1 MQSGSTVFSLGAKG
15 SAFEL
20 AKSCSRGQ
28 DMHLPSI
35 HKRAAKPPLH
45 ASSETT
51 WGKADSFS
59 SRENEQPEGCYGIP
73 KGDESMQALRR
84 HVELLIDREINS
96 KARTRYI
103 ASCCALFVPLSA
115 LFLYRIYRVY
125 PMLETCLDAL
135 EPERLDPQLLRVICA
150 KGLPEGCPALRSVYW
165 RILLHCLPLEAS
177 KWQEHRRTLREA
189 YESYKA
195 EFIREPEAVR
205 RLRRMQ
211 QEQQE
216 KNRQKPQEGFT
227 EELSSGSSPDGGAS
241 GCGKDSSIGSTAA
254 SDGVKT
260 AQKASQSGD
269 QRSNRSQSASSIAV
283 AAVSDH
289 PLCRSATSEWRGY
302 WVDAEVFDQINKDVF
317 RTRPE
322 LCFFAMNPQQTVM
335 RQQQLH
341 LYPPPPTRLA
351 QPQHQQ
357 QSDEVPLLVNYYDLL
372 QQQRQSQQQQGVSAA
387 LGDSV
392 KGNSSSAHS
401 GNGGNTGTT
410 LSGTDSHQE
419 SSRKPSSSPL
429 RGFRL
434 PSAFRQK
441 KSASTLTVS
450 IGRLSSEDACS
461 KGDVEAFK
469 NASAIASSSASG
481 SGRSFSASAAAGFGQ
496 QQAQAFDFSSG
507 SLEDGEQW
515 GKFSASVGVPFPYWI
530 NEAQQSSGASS
541 HSKQAPD
548 AADALEASAAAA
560 QAARQLKRQLTS
572 AKRSADAKPSH
583 SSPTNVRS
591 SPHDSLESDSV
602 FSAGTIAS
610 CAPLPSPSRA
620 RTAQG
625 SLGEGTLGEK
635 LAPKQPVEATAEVA
649 GTAVLAQQQSSGE
662 GALTSSSP
670 RVAED
675 TPVRDVSAHSKG
687 EEGQT
692 ENPVSTEGKQDALQP
707 WRAPAGVQDVCNMI
721 NPRRHYDVLSR
732 LLFIYAK
739 VNPGLCYVQGMNE
752 ILAPIYYTLMTDPT
766 YTDYEQAREL
776 PKQPFGW
783 PL

>member
-1 MQSGSTVFSLGAKG
+1 MQAPSEHPCVSIVEPGPPSVAAAEAAALPSEVATTTRTRATHAEPTTDTPSAAPAERQLEPNVSEPSTSKKVVSTPPSSRMKDDCSSSSSTTNTSGSNFG
-15 SAFEL
+15 S
-20 AKSCSRGQ
+20 
-28 DMHLPSI
+28 
-35 HKRAAKPPLH
+35 
-45 ASSETT
+45 SSENGSSAGVSSTPS
-51 WGKADSFS
+51 GAAN

-96 KARTRYI
+96 KARTR
-103 ASCCALFVPLSA
+103 
-115 LFLYRIYRVY
+115 
-125 PMLETCLDAL
+125 LETCLDAL

-372 QQQRQSQQQQGVSAA
+372 QQQRQSQ
-387 LGDSV
+387 
-392 KGNSSSAHS
+392 
-401 GNGGNTGTT
+401 
-410 LSGTDSHQE
+410 
-419 SSRKPSSSPL
+419 
-429 RGFRL
+429 
-434 PSAFRQK
+434 QK